1 MTKSEIQNLIANSP
15 VLRRFLNFIGKAEG
29 ADYNIGFGGRKIN
42 DLSQHPYRPREFRTV
57 DGTPTSAAGKY
68 QFVRGT
74 WDNLKRKLGLDS
86 FSPANQDVGAVELI
100 IEKNA
105 LGDVLSGNTG
115 SAIQKLM
122 PIWESFKKRSYYD
135 LQRLYANSTSD
146 LQTYTSGADFGSGG
160 FGSVLTQPMADA
172 SFDFSKFIGVKI
184 MSDTTRY
191 MIAFAILIVILVFAF
206 SR

>member
-42 DLSQHPYRPREFRTV
+42 DLSQHPYRPREFRTA

-105 LGDVLSGNTG
+105 LGDVLSGNIG
-115 SAIQKLM
+115 SAIQKLT
-122 PIWESFKKRSYYD
+122 PTWESFKKRSYYD

-146 LQTYTSGADFGSGG
+146 LQTAGG
-160 FGSVLTQPMADA
+160 FGSVTPKIDTT
-172 SFDFSKFIGVKI
+172 FDFSKFIGVKI
-184 MSDTTRY
+184 MSDKTRY
-191 MIAFAILIVILVFAF
+191 LIAFAVLIVILFFAF